1 MAHVEQAISS
11 NRGTGVYL
19 GNDILS
25 LNSSGGPNTT
35 YKDGEFVGIPGVGQL
50 GVRIEGGQT
59 FVNTRI
65 NRYLVPSHLTT
76 REEISA
82 WVINSYRSRAISG
95 HLYPMHT
102 SQGAGQVSNSGGPNT
117 TYKDGEFVGIPGVG
131 QLGVRIEGGQT
142 FVNTRINRYLVPSH
156 LTTREE
162 ISAWVINSYRSRAI
176 SGHLYPMHTSQGA
189 GQVAVGQP
197 FTTASSP
204 YSAVG
209 FNRALSTMTD
219 VARKGIEIAL
229 NKFPMAQ
236 RVLRLLDQ
244 FLPKSG
250 PDGTSDVLRI
260 EVNTNLNDPSSN
272 VVHFKLN
279 LAQLLQLGLSDP

>member
-11 NRGTGVYL
+11 NRGTGVYP

-35 YKDGEFVGIPGVGQL
+35 YKDGDFVSIPGVGQL
-50 GVRIEGGQT
+50 GVRIVGGQT
-59 FVNTRI
+59 FVNTRT

-82 WVINSYRSRAISG
+82 WVINAYHSGAISG
-95 HLYPMHT
+95 
-102 SQGAGQVSNSGGPNT
+102 
-117 TYKDGEFVGIPGVG
+117 
-131 QLGVRIEGGQT
+131 R
-142 FVNTRINRYLVPSH
+142 
-156 LTTREE
+156 
-162 ISAWVINSYRSRAI
+162 
-176 SGHLYPMHTSQGA
+176 LYPMHTSQGA

-197 FTTASSP
+197 FTIASSP

-219 VARKGIEIAL
+219 VARKGVEIAL

-250 PDGTSDVLRI
+250 PNGTSDVLRI
-260 EVNTNLNDPSSN
+260 EVNTNLNRPLKKCSSN
-272 VVHFKLN
+272 SPGALISKKRVAQTRLRSDCDGQSGLFAGRLAHFGRTYPT
-279 LAQLLQLGLSDP
+279 AHA